1 MAIAPQLS
9 ERARDRPS
17 IQAASLGQ
25 VIALEM
31 WPGLAIAT
39 PAIESHQRVIVIVG
53 GQYIPSRANVSAL
66 CGVSSQWC
74 FDSCLM
80 MLRRFNF
87 IGCMSASVPVVTAD
101 GQRLSAHIVP

>member
-9 ERARDRPS
+9 ERARDRPF

-39 PAIESHQRVIVIVG
+39 PAIESHQRVD
-53 GQYIPSRANVSAL
+53 A
-66 CGVSSQWC
+66 
-74 FDSCLM
+74 
-80 MLRRFNF
+80 
-87 IGCMSASVPVVTAD
+87 
-101 GQRLSAHIVP
+101 